1 MAITDKDM
9 QRKPTDK
16 DQWLADDWGRG
27 DGRFLGRITPSGRRC
42 FYFRYTLPNGKRD
55 TLAIG
60 DYSKDGKGGLTLADA
75 RAIAVDWSK
84 LYKDTK
90 TNKNLRAYFEEQRQ
104 AEEAARKERERLA
117 AEEAAQRQ
125 REAEEAARRM
135 TVARLF
141 EHWQTIEL
149 TPRRNRAGKS
159 EGRKDGGQQ
168 IKWRFDLHVFPEIGG
183 KLAEELRRADVM
195 VILDR
200 LSAQGKSRTHN
211 LVLTELRQMY
221 KFAQV
226 RELVNHDPTAG
237 IKRKDEGERK
247 RWLEPEELMQLH
259 DALPHCGL
267 NLRTQ
272 LAVWIQ
278 LSTACRIGELA
289 KAKWSDV
296 DLDRRLWRI
305 PAENSKNGKP
315 HLIHLSDFALRH
327 LEQLSALRE
336 ADTPYLFPSFEG
348 SAKRGDKVCKGPTL
362 PTSINKQLA
371 DRQRSSESTRTRRTP
386 YAEALA
392 LPRGAWS
399 THDLRRTAA
408 TLMSRLNIRIE
419 VIHKCLNHSLDDE
432 LATIYIQDDMLDERR
447 KAFEALGHRLES
459 ILMDQPATNVV
470 QMKSV
475 A

>member
-16 DQWLADDWGRG
+16 DQWIADDWGRG

-42 FYFRYTLPNGKRD
+42 FYFRYTLPDGKRD

-60 DYSKDGKGGLTLADA
+60 DYSKDGKGGLTVADA
-75 RAIAVDWSK
+75 RAVALGWSK
-84 LYKDTK
+84 LYKDTAVR
-90 TNKNLRAYFEEQRQ
+90 KNLRAYFEEQRK
-104 AEEAARKERERLA
+104 AEEAARLERERVA
-117 AEEAAQRQ
+117 AEEAAQRE
-125 REAEEAARRM
+125 REASEAARRM
-135 TVARLF
+135 TVNRLF
-141 EHWQTIEL
+141 ERWQSIEL
-149 TPRRNRAGKS
+149 LPRKNRAGKS

-183 KLAEELRRADVM
+183 KLAEEVRRADVM
-195 VILDR
+195 AILDR
-200 LSAQGKSRTHN
+200 LSSEGKSRTHN

-226 RELVNHDPTAG
+226 RELVAHDPTAG

-247 RWLEPEELMQLH
+247 RWLTPEELRQLH

-272 LAVWIQ
+272 LAVSIQ

-296 DLDRRLWRI
+296 DMDGRVWRI

-315 HLIHLSDFALRH
+315 HLVHLSSFAMRH
-327 LEQLSALRE
+327 IEQLHALKE
-336 ADTPYLFPSFEG
+336 ADTPYLFPTFEG
-348 SAKRGDKVCKGPTL
+348 SVKKGNRVCKGHTL

-371 DRQRSSESTRTRRTP
+371 DRQRASESTRTRRTP
-386 YAEALA
+386 HTTALA
-392 LPRGAWS
+392 LPGGAWS

-432 LATIYIQDDMLDERR
+432 LATIYIQDDMMDERR
-447 KAFEALGHRLES
+447 NAFEALGSRLDS
-459 ILMDQPATNVV
+459 IMSGQTATNVV
-470 QMKSV
+470 PMKSV